1 MEASADMSI
10 AADHLIT
17 ADELLQMPDDGIRRE
32 LVRGEVIE
40 TMPPN
45 YEHGLIALRLGSLL
59 LAWIAQGAGG
69 EAGVETGFRLAR
81 NPDTVRGPDVFYIRP
96 ERGPQHRAAPGFPD
110 LAPDLAVEIV
120 SPTETAEEVQAKV
133 TDYLTAGARL
143 VWVIYPRQQ
152 QVVAH
157 TPDGVG
163 RTFRTTDTLA
173 QPALLPGFACPVAAL
188 FPA

>member
-1 MEASADMSI
+1 MSI
-10 AADHLIT
+10 ATDHLIT

-40 TMPPN
+40 TMPPGGI
-45 YEHGLIALRLGSLL
+45 HGDIALELGMRLR
-59 LAWIAQGAGG
+59 AWARAGG
-69 EAGVETGFRLAR
+69 HGYCGVEAGFRLAR
-81 NPDTVRGPDVFYIRP
+81 NPDTVRGPDVAFVS
-96 ERGPQHRAAPGFPD
+96 AARIPATGILVGFWEQ
-110 LAPDLAVEIV
+110 APDLAVEIV